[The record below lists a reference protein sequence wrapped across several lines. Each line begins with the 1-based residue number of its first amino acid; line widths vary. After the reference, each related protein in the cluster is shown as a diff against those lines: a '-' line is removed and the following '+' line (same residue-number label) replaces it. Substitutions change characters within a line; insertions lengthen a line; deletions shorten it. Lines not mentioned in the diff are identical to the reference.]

1 MRLDDTNPSK
11 ENQEYIDSILEDVRW
26 IQSGTA
32 PFEVPVPS
40 ESDDNANDDDDDAL
54 DPQNRGPWIGKVHK
68 TSDNFEL
75 IYDCAKELVK
85 SGDAYM
91 ESLNAEEMRE
101 YRGSLTEPGKDS
113 PYRGRSVQ
121 ENLDMLEKVSGI
133 ELNRIE
139 LNRCKA

>member
-1 MRLDDTNPSK
+1 M
-11 ENQEYIDSILEDVRW
+11 
-26 IQSGTA
+26 
-32 PFEVPVPS
+32 
-40 ESDDNANDDDDDAL
+40 
-54 DPQNRGPWIGKVHK
+54 HK

-133 ELNRIE
+133 ELNRIK
-139 LNRCKA
+139 LNRIVAKHEILVFGL